1 MLGLCPKAGIQE
13 RIPLMNIT
21 KNKFLSS
28 ELLQS
33 DMKITNKV
41 KYTILQM
48 CCAFVHLML
57 IFIFAAFGVY
67 PMVIFNIFSTI
78 CYLSCGILVKK
89 ELYIPLYYITFV
101 EISLHSYI
109 ATILVGWET
118 GFPMYIIGITPI
130 IFYMHFSLSENST
143 LYETLL
149 IGLCSLATFVSC
161 KFISYKTEPLY
172 TIPDE
177 PSFWIYIFNSLCT
190 FAMLVLFSLI
200 FLREI
205 KSAHTKLENQNAQL
219 DRIAGIDALTGLYNR
234 RSMDKFLAAAMSCP
248 NDFSIIMCDIDD
260 FKKVNDTYGHKNG
273 DKVLQAISKIIVSSL
288 REDDFVCRW
297 GGEEILILI
306 SGTALN
312 PAAMAAERIRSQ
324 VEKMSVDSDG
334 QAIKCTLTIG
344 VAERSEGK
352 STDDIIAL
360 ADERLYK
367 GKRSG
372 KNRVVGS

>member
-1 MLGLCPKAGIQE
+1 
-13 RIPLMNIT
+13 MNIT
-21 KNKFLSS
+21 KDKFFSS

-101 EISLHSYI
+101 EICLHSYI

-260 FKKVNDTYGHKNG
+260 FKKVNDTYGHKSG

-306 SGTALN
+306 SGTSLN

-372 KNRVVGS
+372 KNRVVES

>member
-1 MLGLCPKAGIQE
+1 
-13 RIPLMNIT
+13 MNIT
-21 KNKFLSS
+21 KDKFFSS

-260 FKKVNDTYGHKNG
+260 FKKVNDTYGHKSG

-306 SGTALN
+306 SGTSLN

-372 KNRVVGS
+372 KNRVVESRSEEHTSELQSQR

>member
-1 MLGLCPKAGIQE
+1 
-13 RIPLMNIT
+13 MNIT
-21 KNKFLSS
+21 KDKFFSS

-172 TIPDE
+172 TIPDD
-177 PSFWIYIFNSLCT
+177 P
-190 FAMLVLFSLI
+190 
-200 FLREI
+200 
-205 KSAHTKLENQNAQL
+205 
-219 DRIAGIDALTGLYNR
+219 
-234 RSMDKFLAAAMSCP
+234 
-248 NDFSIIMCDIDD
+248 
-260 FKKVNDTYGHKNG
+260 
-273 DKVLQAISKIIVSSL
+273 
-288 REDDFVCRW
+288 
-297 GGEEILILI
+297 
-306 SGTALN
+306 
-312 PAAMAAERIRSQ
+312 
-324 VEKMSVDSDG
+324 
-334 QAIKCTLTIG
+334 
-344 VAERSEGK
+344 
-352 STDDIIAL
+352 
-360 ADERLYK
+360 
-367 GKRSG
+367 
-372 KNRVVGS
+372 

>member
-1 MLGLCPKAGIQE
+1 
-13 RIPLMNIT
+13 MNIT
-21 KNKFLSS
+21 KDKFFSS

-130 IFYMHFSLSENST
+130 IFYMHFSLNENST

-260 FKKVNDTYGHKNG
+260 FKKVNDTYGHKSG

-372 KNRVVGS
+372 KNRVVES